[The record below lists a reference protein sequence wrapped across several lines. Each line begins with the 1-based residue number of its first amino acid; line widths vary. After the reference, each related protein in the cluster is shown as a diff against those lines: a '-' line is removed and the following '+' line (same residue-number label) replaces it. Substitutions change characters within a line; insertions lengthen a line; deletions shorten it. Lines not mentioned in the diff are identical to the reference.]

1 MRLVRKPV
9 ISKQKV
15 RKFARIRLQKKK
27 ERKKER
33 KKIHRIAQIGKKR
46 FQNRVLA

>member
-1 MRLVRKPV
+1 M

-27 ERKKER
+27 KERKKER
-33 KKIHRIAQIGKKR
+33 KSIGLLKLGRIGKVKISKSR
-46 FQNRVLA
+46 PCLKC